1 MQIAKSLQQI
11 QSSYIREILEAASNP
26 NVISLAG
33 GLPNDAT
40 FPMDIIKPAM
50 AKLGEE
56 LAIFQYGDTA
66 GYGPLLDHLYTRY
79 QLSANQKAMIT
90 TGSQQGLDLIARAY
104 IDPQDCVVMEA
115 PSYLGA
121 MQVFGLCQANI
132 VTVEQNKQGPDIE
145 ALEQCF
151 ISNAP
156 KLFYSVP
163 DFHNPTGVC
172 WSLATRKAVA
182 ALCEKYSVTL
192 VEDAPYRELRFS
204 GETLPMASSFCPDH
218 SIVLRSFSK
227 IAAPGL
233 RIGMVSGKESLIQP
247 LIKVKQGADLHS
259 SVPMQAL
266 LLELLNNDSFAQCL
280 ENNTALYRERYNKM
294 AEELEKHLP
303 NGCELT
309 QVEGG
314 MFVWV
319 KVPQCDTF
327 ALAKSLLAEGVAVV
341 PSDVFYPPSA
351 AKSSAL
357 RLNFT
362 NCSPFDL
369 DIAIQKI
376 GQVLRTQC

>member
-1 MQIAKSLQQI
+1 
-11 QSSYIREILEAASNP
+11 
-26 NVISLAG
+26 
-33 GLPNDAT
+33 
-40 FPMDIIKPAM
+40 
-50 AKLGEE
+50 
-56 LAIFQYGDTA
+56 
-66 GYGPLLDHLYTRY
+66 
-79 QLSANQKAMIT
+79 
-90 TGSQQGLDLIARAY
+90 
-104 IDPQDCVVMEA
+104 
-115 PSYLGA
+115 
-121 MQVFGLCQANI
+121 
-132 VTVEQNKQGPDIE
+132 
-145 ALEQCF
+145 
-151 ISNAP
+151 
-156 KLFYSVP
+156 
-163 DFHNPTGVC
+163 
-172 WSLATRKAVA
+172 
-182 ALCEKYSVTL
+182 
-192 VEDAPYRELRFS
+192 
-204 GETLPMASSFCPDH
+204 
-218 SIVLRSFSK
+218 
-227 IAAPGL
+227 
-233 RIGMVSGKESLIQP
+233 
-247 LIKVKQGADLHS
+247 
-259 SVPMQAL
+259 MQAL